1 MTMAIKLE
9 NVKKMYKAGGID
21 FWALKG
27 PQDSAK
33 VLSSILHGAFLQAA
47 AAGNMDE
54 LMLLRRTV
62 IEKILTNGI

>member
-1 MTMAIKLE
+1 MDGFYFHQQDMFVLYFTEKRVE
-9 NVKKMYKAGGID
+9 H
-21 FWALKG
+21 